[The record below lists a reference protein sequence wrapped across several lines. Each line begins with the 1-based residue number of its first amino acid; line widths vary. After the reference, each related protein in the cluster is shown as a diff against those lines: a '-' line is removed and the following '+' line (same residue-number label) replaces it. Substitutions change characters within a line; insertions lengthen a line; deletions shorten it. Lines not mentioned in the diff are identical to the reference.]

1 MVLSVIL
8 HYLPLVCRLH
18 VSGYITSFGS
28 LEWAK
33 TRDAEVQTSPV
44 VSALVNGGA
53 ICVGKTVIDEMAY
66 R

>member
-1 MVLSVIL
+1 MI
-8 HYLPLVCRLH
+8 CRLH

-33 TRDAEVQTSPV
+33 THNAEVLTSSV
-44 VSALVNGGA
+44 VSALVDGGA